1 MPANIWPKERD
12 DELKRL
18 YALVPRLSSSEIA
31 VELNCGI
38 TRNSVIG
45 RVHRLGLA
53 LRGNVKARPKVKKI
67 RKRTPQAT
75 IRIVHNIE
83 ADELRCVDIDPRG
96 ISLIDLEPGDC
107 RYPDG
112 DGPFTFCG
120 HPAFDGSSYCGPH
133 FDLTRKS
140 SRTIDEAVTEARRK
154 RIRGINFRRSLLES
168 IA

>member
-1 MPANIWPKERD
+1 MPANLWPTERD

-31 VELNCGI
+31 NALNCGI

-53 LRGNVKARPKVKKI
+53 LRGKVKARPKVK
-67 RKRTPQAT
+67 R
-75 IRIVHNIE
+75 IRIRTKPAPVQE
-83 ADELRCVDIDPRG
+83 QPYTLRCVETEPRG

-112 DGPFTFCG
+112 DNPFTFCG
-120 HPAFDGSSYCGPH
+120 CPQYDGSSYCVEH
-133 FDLTRKS
+133 FALSIAKP
-140 SRTIDEAVTEARRK
+140 RTNSESVTAARARRM
-154 RIRGINFRRSLLES
+154 RGINFRKALLEVS
-168 IA
+168 P